1 VPASIPTTSA
11 AVIAAAATA
20 VAAMVAEPV
29 FDTEALTKLKKASEN
44 APSGNPS
51 NRSSG
56 VGASFVN
63 NYGDDFYDNDSNKE

>member
-1 VPASIPTTSA
+1 
-11 AVIAAAATA
+11 
-20 VAAMVAEPV
+20 MVAEPV